1 MLMILRRYLSDFKYN
16 SKLLFPKDQIIFKR
30 MRTCIKFKIRLIIVK
45 RNRKRKGRKEIKIR
59 ETLTS
64 KKILMIM
71 IEYNLKKNNVNSN
84 TQRHNIINR
93 IKRGKYI
100 LKTRNDYYDNVIV

>member
-1 MLMILRRYLSDFKYN
+1 MLMILRRYLTDFKYN
-16 SKLLFPKDQIIFKR
+16 SNLLFPKDQIIFKR
-30 MRTCIKFKIRLIIVK
+30 MRTCIKFKIRLTIVK

-59 ETLTS
+59 ETLTC

-84 TQRHNIINR
+84 THNIINR

-100 LKTRNDYYDNVIV
+100 LKTRKDCYDNVIV